1 MMIHKD
7 QFIFLKNCF
16 ENNFPQSWI
25 FFGPNGVGKYEFTLD
40 FIKRINNLENL
51 NQYVFEINNLEKP
64 ALIDDIR
71 ELISKTKLTNSFSNK
86 LKTFFLIHQM
96 ETLNI
101 NCINALLKTIEE
113 PPENTVIIILTHNL
127 RNIPKTIQS
136 RCIKLKFNALDC
148 KLFSDEKE
156 IKEDNF
162 LISNYNP
169 KIFDILS
176 NEEGESLKKKI
187 LLILKKNNFELND
200 FYELFEKISVNFNNY
215 FSVIINIIFFEIKSK
230 ISSQV
235 FKSDKIKS
243 ALIYLEFIKNISINE
258 LNIDKKKVLRLIFSE
273 YFRLIK

>member
-40 FIKRINNLENL
+40 FIKIINNLENL
-51 NQYVFEINNLEKP
+51 NQYVFEINNPEKP

-71 ELISKTKLTNSFSNK
+71 ELISKTKLTNSFSKK

-136 RCIKLKFNALDC
+136 RCIKLKFNPFDC
-148 KLFSDEKE
+148 KLFFDEKE

-169 KIFDILS
+169 QIFDILN
-176 NEEGESLKKKI
+176 NEEGESLKKK
-187 LLILKKNNFELND
+187 
-200 FYELFEKISVNFNNY
+200 
-215 FSVIINIIFFEIKSK
+215 
-230 ISSQV
+230 
-235 FKSDKIKS
+235 
-243 ALIYLEFIKNISINE
+243 
-258 LNIDKKKVLRLIFSE
+258 
-273 YFRLIK
+273 

>member
-1 MMIHKD
+1 MIHKD

-51 NQYVFEINNLEKP
+51 NQYVFEINNPEKP

-71 ELISKTKLTNSFSNK
+71 ELITKTKLTNSFSNK

-136 RCIKLKFNALDC
+136 RCIKLKFNPLDC
-148 KLFSDEKE
+148 ELFFDEKE
-156 IKEDNF
+156 IKEENF
-162 LISNYNP
+162 LLSNYNP
-169 KIFDILS
+169 KIFHILN

-187 LLILKKNNFELND
+187 LFILKKNNFELND
-200 FYELFEKISVNFNNY
+200 FYELFEKISSNFNNY

-235 FKSDKIKS
+235 FKSDKMKS